1 MNDSSISGHNNTI
14 YEKEQK
20 MQDKLKE
27 ELIYISQ
34 NNLKT
39 AVNTYEV
46 FLEEL
51 LAKRF
56 KKRKKEILQLEKTK
70 NAKES
75 KKLKEKSNDEAQMM
89 KGTEI
94 YLKEGIKFEFDKI
107 FNEDLKK
114 LQMGIDEIFNMDGID
129 RNIKSI
135 YNSINS
141 DEYSVEKIKEKCQ
154 NSKNK
159 FEEVFR
165 Q

>member
-56 KKRKKEILQLEKTK
+56 KKRKKEI
-70 NAKES
+70 
-75 KKLKEKSNDEAQMM
+75 
-89 KGTEI
+89 
-94 YLKEGIKFEFDKI
+94 YV
-107 FNEDLKK
+107 
-114 LQMGIDEIFNMDGID
+114 
-129 RNIKSI
+129 
-135 YNSINS
+135 Y
-141 DEYSVEKIKEKCQ
+141 Y
-154 NSKNK
+154 
-159 FEEVFR
+159 
-165 Q
+165 